1 MRSLHLAIAE
11 QLLRNLRESGTSRVL
26 DRLLLGLGLLPLAV
40 VIMCALLL
48 PSTRN
53 SLELYI
59 LVGVDSPVSMDHRV
73 PFFLSRL
80 PLPQAQ
86 LGAVTA
92 SQTRGWGLAEGGGRH
107 RKVRLLVAC
116 HGSRALTAIS
126 IIVLFE
132 YLWKAWLSCQPVGMR
147 RGPRASCFGSGLLGR
162 SLSVW
167 RRNVRI
173 LALKAEA
180 FHQAVNI
187 KVTESVCCRG
197 DDRWKNQS
205 KHVSRETNGVSL
217 ESTRHRNSHQGSAGV
232 RTTLTPDD
240 RG

>member
-116 HGSRALTAIS
+116 HGSRALTAIIFKC

-132 YLWKAWLSCQPVGMR
+132 YRWKAWLSCQPVGMR
-147 RGPRASCFGSGLLGR
+147 
-162 SLSVW
+162 
-167 RRNVRI
+167 
-173 LALKAEA
+173 
-180 FHQAVNI
+180 
-187 KVTESVCCRG
+187 
-197 DDRWKNQS
+197 
-205 KHVSRETNGVSL
+205 
-217 ESTRHRNSHQGSAGV
+217 
-232 RTTLTPDD
+232 
-240 RG
+240 